1 MLYSLA
7 KILLLIFIVVLLASG
22 LAYLLDA
29 KDIFLGEVQAT
40 ISGTEYTLSPLQAVL
55 FLVALTVLIWIVLK
69 LLSFTFSI
77 LRFINGDDTA
87 CLGSFLKTV
96 KRRDTKPLPMACWR
110 LHPERAVW
118 RWIRPTKRLNFWITH
133 L

>member
-7 KILLLIFIVVLLASG
+7 KILLLILIVVLLASG

-69 LLSFTFSI
+69 LLSFTFSL

-87 CLGSFLKTV
+87 LSRFFSKNREKKGYKALADGMLALASGEGRV
-96 KRRDTKPLPMACWR
+96 AMD
-110 LHPERAVW
+110 
-118 RWIRPTKRLNFWITH
+118 RPTKRLNFWITH
-133 L
+133 R